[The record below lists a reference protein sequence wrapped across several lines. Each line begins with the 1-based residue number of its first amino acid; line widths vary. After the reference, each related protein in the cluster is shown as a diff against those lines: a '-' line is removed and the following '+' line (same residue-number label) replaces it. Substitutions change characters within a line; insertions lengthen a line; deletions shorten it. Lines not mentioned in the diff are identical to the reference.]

1 MKAPTLVQ
9 MTEAAAALAFLG
21 VIGFIMLTLADT
33 FICTLAVALP
43 YLALCFLVNEV
54 VKLWPQ
60 R

>member
-9 MTEAAAALAFLG
+9 LAEAAAALAFLG
-21 VIGFIMLTLADT
+21 VIGFIVVTLAET

-43 YLALCFLVNEV
+43 YLALVVILV
-54 VKLWPQ
+54 L